1 MTQKQL
7 FYAHWYSEVQRVFKY
22 KLSEWLTMNFKNTF
36 FFWPCHVLGMPS
48 HIHCSFCCHGNLI
61 FGLVGGSMWLTAARL
76 VVLLENATSWMLAG
90 IWMTLRTSVHT
101 QTRIERVLHI
111 TPEWTCHHLH
121 CKCLKCGFAPNHHS
135 KVAIMSSLGRRFLWQ
150 SRGSFYA
157 ALLNL
162 FLATAGG
169 RQTPRMHWAWGRPR
183 AGCSSASLPQSVC
196 W

>member
-1 MTQKQL
+1 MQWRKSNC
-7 FYAHWYSEVQRVFKY
+7 FMHIDIVKFKEFLNTSFQSGWPWNS
-22 KLSEWLTMNFKNTF
+22 KTHFLVTLS
-36 FFWPCHVLGMPS
+36 CVRRAMP
-48 HIHCSFCCHGNLI
+48 HYCFCCHGNLM
-61 FGLVGGSMWLTAARL
+61 FGLVGGSMRLTAARL

-90 IWMTLRTSVHT
+90 IWMTLWTSVHT

-135 KVAIMSSLGRRFLWQ
+135 KVANMSSLGRRFLWQ

-183 AGCSSASLPQSVC
+183 AGCSSASHPQSVC